1 MEGKMDAQAEL
12 PIIRAAYA
20 KQVLAAANVVDARV
34 AQAFAA
40 IPREDFLG
48 PGPWL
53 VRRWMRDYVSTPD
66 ADPVY
71 LYTDD
76 LVALVPE
83 RGVNNGQPSL
93 HAHLIHQALPAVGGH
108 GGQAGTGT
116 AEYTAI
122 LARLV
127 GPSGR
132 VTGIEYDPDLAAR
145 ARAN

>member
-1 MEGKMDAQAEL
+1 MSQDGGQKMDKQAEL

-20 KQVLAAANVVDARV
+20 KQVLAAANVIDARI

-53 VRRWMRDYVSTPD
+53 VRRWMRDYVSTPH

-76 LVALVPE
+76 LVALVLE
-83 RGVNNGQPSL
+83 RVVNNVQLPL
-93 HAHLIHQALPAVGGH
+93 HGHLIHHALPAVVGH
-108 GGQAGTGT
+108 
-116 AEYTAI
+116 E
-122 LARLV
+122 V
-127 GPSGR
+127 H
-132 VTGIEYDPDLAAR
+132 
-145 ARAN
+145 